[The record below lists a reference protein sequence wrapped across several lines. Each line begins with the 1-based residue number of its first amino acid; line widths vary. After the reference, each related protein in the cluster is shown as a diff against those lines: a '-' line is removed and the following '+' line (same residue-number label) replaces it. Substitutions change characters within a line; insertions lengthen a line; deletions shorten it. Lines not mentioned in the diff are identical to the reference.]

1 MPTPA
6 QQLIPG
12 ALQRF
17 GARVHAI
24 EDHQW
29 RGPTPCTAW
38 TVRDLVGHLVGE
50 HRWAPH
56 LLAGETMEQV
66 GDRYDGDLLG
76 DDPVRA
82 WDAAARDSRAA
93 WEAADLSGTAR
104 FSFGEAP
111 MTTYAEQ
118 MLIDLTV
125 HGWDLA
131 RATGQPEDLDPAA
144 VDLGL
149 AYARPNADRM
159 AGLGIIATP
168 VPTNSPDPAVQLLAL
183 LGRRA

>member
-6 QQLIPG
+6 QQLIPAG
-12 ALQRF
+12 LDRF
-17 GARVHAI
+17 GALVHAV
-24 EDHQW
+24 ERWDD
-29 RGPTPCTAW
+29 PTPCSAW
-38 TVRDLVGHLVGE
+38 TVRDLVGHLVAE

-56 LLAGETMEQV
+56 LLAGETLEQV

-82 WDAAARDSRAA
+82 WDDAARGSRAA
-93 WEAADLSGTAR
+93 WASADLTGTAR

-159 AGLGIIATP
+159 AALGIIDP
-168 VPTNSPDPAVQLLAL
+168 PIPTDSADPAVQLLAL